1 MLIIYRIFINLILI
15 FIPLI
20 FIFRLIKKKETII
33 SFKEKIGFFS
43 EEKKV
48 GKIIWFHGA
57 SVGEIQSIIPLVEK
71 YNKSKKI
78 NQILITSNTLS
89 SLKVLNTIKLKKVV
103 HQFFPIDNDIIVK
116 KFLNHWKPSIAFFID
131 SEIWPNMLSNLK
143 SNNIPSILLNARITK
158 KSFKRWINLRH
169 FSKSIFSNFDLCLSS
184 NKESIG
190 YLKKLGAK
198 NIKYFG
204 NLKYAQSEIDKIKI
218 SKKLIKFFSNKTTW
232 CASSTHETEEK
243 FAGLVH
249 LKLKKKYK
257 NLLTIIIP
265 RHVERAEEIKDQLLK
280 LNLKVYLHESQEKIQ
295 GDIDIYL
302 VNTFGKTKSF
312 YSIIRNVFLGGSLIK
327 HGGQN
332 PLEAVRYNC
341 RIIYGP
347 NVWNFTEIYKFLD
360 KQNISKKINNLN
372 QGFSNLNKLLSS
384 KSSKK
389 NIRNKIKNIG
399 EKILKKNMSEIEIFL
414 K

>member
-204 NLKYAQSEIDKIKI
+204 NLKYAQSENDKIKI